1 MKKNIERKIRIA
13 GGQRPPYHHGMSTHT
28 NGPVETLPVAAA
40 AMPESDSGEQ
50 RWRAVLEHDST
61 QDGVFFY
68 AVTSTGVYCRPSCA
82 SRRPRREN
90 VLFFERMQDAESAG
104 FRPCQRCRPRSAS
117 IHHKEDR
124 VKAVCRHIEQHLD
137 EPLTLA
143 SLGRTF
149 HQSPF
154 HLQRTFKSVL
164 GLTPRQYAESCRIK
178 AFKNKLQSGVS
189 VTSAIY
195 DAGFSSS
202 SRVYERSTSELGMT
216 PDRYRRGAIGTLIS
230 YTTLPTPIGQA
241 LIAATDRG
249 LCAIRFGESAA
260 ELEHGLRRE
269 FPFGTRRRDDERL
282 APYAHGLLGY
292 FEGRPIGDD
301 LPFDIQAT
309 AFQRRVWSYLKTIPS
324 GETRSYGEVARAV
337 GQPTAA
343 RAVARACATNP
354 VAIAIPCHRV
364 VRGTGAMGGYRWGSE
379 RKRRLLQWEKRA
391 VTAAAQN
398 SR

>member
-1 MKKNIERKIRIA
+1 
-13 GGQRPPYHHGMSTHT
+13 MSTQT
-28 NGPVETLPVAAA
+28 DVALETPSPQSAVPAE
-40 AMPESDSGEQ
+40 PEGQER
-50 RWRAVLEHDST
+50 RWRAVLEHDFRE
-61 QDGVFFY
+61 DGAFFY

-90 VLFFERMQDAESAG
+90 VRFFERAQDAENAG
-104 FRPCQRCRPRSAS
+104 FRPCQRCRPRSATS
-117 IHHKEDR
+117 NPKAEM
-124 VKAVCRHIEQHLD
+124 VKAICRYIEQHLD
-137 EPLTLA
+137 EPLTLTR
-143 SLGRTF
+143 LGRAF
-149 HQSPF
+149 RQSPF

-178 AFKNKLQSGVS
+178 TFKSKLQAGDS

-216 PDRYRRGAIGTLIS
+216 PDRYRRGAIGTLIF
-230 YTTLPTPIGQA
+230 YTTVRTPVGHA

-249 LCAIRFGESAA
+249 LCAIRLGESAA

-282 APYAHGLLGY
+282 GHYRQGLLEY
-292 FEGRPIGDD
+292 FQGGQMGND
-301 LPFDIQAT
+301 LPLDIQAT
-309 AFQRRVWSYLKTIPS
+309 AFQRRVWSYLKTIPT
-324 GETRSYGEVARAV
+324 GETRSYAEVAQAV

-343 RAVARACATNP
+343 RAVARACAANP

-364 VRGTGAMGGYRWGSE
+364 VRGSGAMGGYRWGLA
-379 RKRRLLQWEKRA
+379 RKRRLLQWEKRTL
-391 VTAAAQN
+391 TAAARN
-398 SR
+398 SH